1 MSSDDD
7 KPGTSST
14 SVADHSD
21 SDRSSVPPADGS
33 TAADV
38 ELDDVDVKDLLRR
51 ALDPPKGVRAPDILP
66 AVQRRIRVE
75 SRGKF
80 FADGWGTTVAP
91 RSTFLV
97 TSLVMLLVTL
107 VLWLLLAPLG
117 IEIGR

>member
-7 KPGTSST
+7 KPGTSSE
-14 SVADHSD
+14 SVADHGVA
-21 SDRSSVPPADGS
+21 DRPSEPPAEADGD
-33 TAADV
+33 T

-51 ALDPPKGVRAPDILP
+51 ALDPPKGVRTPDILP

-80 FADGWGTTVAP
+80 FADGWSTAVAP

-107 VLWLLLAPLG
+107 VLLLLLLPLG
-117 IEIGR
+117 VQIVP